1 MEKNLVLDGP
11 YTNKDFF
18 NFITTSELPRHKWYY
33 FKEGFS
39 VGLVNEAIKA
49 VPKKKSLNILDPF
62 NGSGTTALTSSL
74 LGHNAV
80 GLEVNPFLK
89 FTTKIKTTSW
99 DVNRNTL
106 KANLEKVIQKS
117 EGGAFSPLEGFSTFS
132 PKDGLEKW
140 LFNNSV
146 IRRHASTIACI
157 EQHVNKELQDIFKFA
172 ALIAA
177 IDCSNVKKDGKG
189 VRYKSDWKEV
199 GYSGKDFVKKFR
211 DLVYVIA
218 DDNEKAPIQ
227 KDKEPI
233 ILLSDARNAFDK
245 ELLNSENFDLVIT
258 SPPYLNSFDYTDI
271 YRPELFLGGFVK
283 NNDELKQLRLT
294 TLRSHVQVDWSNQ
307 VDYVSN
313 YLKPY
318 LEKVNINKDQLWNQR
333 IPTMINAYFDDL
345 CKVFKNI
352 KPRLN
357 KKGQVWLVVSTS
369 AYAGVH
375 IPVDLIIAELAHE
388 LGFKLKGIHCLRYL
402 RTSSQQYNQLNVT
415 KAPLRESLIILENN

>member
-1 MEKNLVLDGP
+1 
-11 YTNKDFF
+11 
-18 NFITTSELPRHKWYY
+18 
-33 FKEGFS
+33 
-39 VGLVNEAIKA
+39 
-49 VPKKKSLNILDPF
+49 
-62 NGSGTTALTSSL
+62 
-74 LGHNAV
+74 
-80 GLEVNPFLK
+80 LK